1 MTMLLSLWLPIL
13 IITVAL
19 FFASFLAW
27 AVLPHH
33 KPDLRKW
40 PDEERLRAFVRESGA
55 APGEY
60 LFPLVHDHE
69 MKDPEAV
76 KRYDTPPWGMV
87 NVWPDK
93 PSMGGNMVKTVLF
106 FFVVTVLVGYVGA
119 AALPAG
125 ATMGEVFRVLGTT
138 AILAHT
144 AGGVCREIWFTRPLR
159 AKLMDAIDGLVY
171 GVITGLVFALM
182 WP

>member
-1 MTMLLSLWLPIL
+1 MLLSLWLPIL

-40 PDEERLRAFVRESGA
+40 PDEDRLRAFVRESGA

-87 NVWPDK
+87 NVWPSK

>member
-1 MTMLLSLWLPIL
+1 MTLLLSLWLPIL
-13 IITVAL
+13 LTTVAL

-40 PDEERLRAFVRESGA
+40 PDEERLRAFVRDSGA
-55 APGEY
+55 SPGEY
-60 LFPLVHDHE
+60 LFPLVQDHE

-76 KRYDTPPWGMV
+76 KRYETPPWGMLG
-87 NVWPDK
+87 VWPAK
-93 PSMGGNMVKTVLF
+93 PSMGANMAKTVLF
-106 FFVVTVLVGYVGA
+106 FFVVTALIGYVGA
-119 AALPAG
+119 AGLAAG
-125 ATMGEVFRVLGTT
+125 ASFGQVFQLVGTT

-159 AKLMDAIDGLVY
+159 AKLMDALDGLAY
-171 GVITGLVFALM
+171 GVITGLIFAWL